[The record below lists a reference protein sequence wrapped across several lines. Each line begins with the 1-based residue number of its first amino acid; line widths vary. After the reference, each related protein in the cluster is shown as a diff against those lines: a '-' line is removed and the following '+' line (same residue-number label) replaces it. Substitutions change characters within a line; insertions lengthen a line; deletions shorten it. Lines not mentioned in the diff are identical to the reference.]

1 MHMIAWKTS
10 SYSGS
15 SGANCVEV
23 GWKTSSYSG
32 SSDGN
37 CVEVG
42 SASTAVAVRDSKHR
56 DGGMLRF
63 STADWTAFLR
73 TL

>member
-1 MHMIAWKTS
+1 MIAWKTS

-15 SGANCVEV
+15 SGANCVEA
-23 GWKTSSYSG
+23 GRTDSG
-32 SSDGN
+32 SI
-37 CVEVG
+37 
-42 SASTAVAVRDSKHR
+42 AIRDSKER

-63 STADWTAFLR
+63 ATSDWTAFLR

>member
-1 MHMIAWKTS
+1 MIAWKTS

-15 SGANCVEV
+15 SNGNCVEV

-32 SSDGN
+32 TSGGN
-37 CVEVG
+37 CVEAGRIDSG
-42 SASTAVAVRDSKHR
+42 SIAVRDSKDR
-56 DGGMLRF
+56 DGGVLQF
-63 STADWTAFLR
+63 ATTDWTAFLT